1 MDTKWR
7 QEDQLG
13 FLQKSGTS
21 KMSVV
26 WGIAYKW
33 KLWVDVRELKGKIG
47 NTWCQSECRG
57 EEKERWCLGW
67 HLQFWVDEPGGL

>member
-1 MDTKWR
+1 MDTKWK

-26 WGIAYKW
+26 WGIACKW

-57 EEKERWCLGW
+57 EGEGEVVSRMALTFLG
-67 HLQFWVDEPGGL
+67 